1 MLQYNEYNNQKLG
14 DQMQLKDV
22 GEFNFIRQ
30 IQDNTIY
37 DSSTVVYGI
46 GDDCAVYSA
55 APDMDQLIS
64 TDTMVEG
71 VHFSFHYMMPYD
83 VGHRLMTAN
92 LSDIAAMGGTPKQIV
107 LSVAAPQQIDTE
119 ILDEIYRGIKAQCQR
134 YNLNILGG
142 DTVRTEGP
150 MVWTVTIIGEVPK
163 GTAVMR
169 SGAQVGDV
177 VGITNYVG
185 YAATGLGALSYNL
198 EGYDMTKIGHQRPDP
213 QIELGEQLR
222 QLGVHSMN
230 DISDGLGS
238 ELNEIASASNV
249 SILVEESAIPLHE
262 ETYALAK
269 HLQTK
274 PVDYAL
280 YGGEDFQLVFTAP
293 KSLVPKLENLAG
305 ITLIGE
311 VVTGPPK
318 VEMVTQDRTIKTIE
332 AKGYNHFHES

>member
-1 MLQYNEYNNQKLG
+1 M
-14 DQMQLKDV
+14 
-22 GEFNFIRQ
+22 
-30 IQDNTIY
+30 
-37 DSSTVVYGI
+37 
-46 GDDCAVYSA
+46 
-55 APDMDQLIS
+55 
-64 TDTMVEG
+64 
-71 VHFSFHYMMPYD
+71 
-83 VGHRLMTAN
+83 
-92 LSDIAAMGGTPKQIV
+92 
-107 LSVAAPQQIDTE
+107 
-119 ILDEIYRGIKAQCQR
+119 
-134 YNLNILGG
+134 
-142 DTVRTEGP
+142 RTEGP
-150 MVWTVTIIGEVPK
+150 LVWTVTIIGEVPK

-318 VEMVTQDRTIKTIE
+318 VEMVTHDRTIKTIE
-332 AKGYNHFHES
+332 AKDIIIFMNHKAQVQLETHTVEDTQQFGQTLGKWVQQNGDPICISLIGDFRNG

>member
-1 MLQYNEYNNQKLG
+1 
-14 DQMQLKDV
+14 MQLKDV

-37 DSSTVVYGI
+37 NPNTVVYGI
-46 GDDCAVYSA
+46 GDDCAIYKA
-55 APDMDQLIS
+55 EQNTEQLIS
-64 TDTMVEG
+64 TDTMEEG

-83 VGHRLMTAN
+83 VGYRLMTAN
-92 LSDIAAMGGTPKQIV
+92 LSDVAAMGGIPRQIV
-107 LSVAAPQQIDTE
+107 LSVAVPDHVDTV
-119 ILDEIYRGIKAQCQR
+119 ILDEIYRGIKDQCMR
-134 YNLNILGG
+134 YQLNILGG

-169 SGAQVGDV
+169 SGAKVGDV
-177 VGITNYVG
+177 VGVTNYVG

-198 EGYDMTKIGHQRPDP
+198 VGYDMTKVGHQRPEP
-213 QIELGEQLR
+213 QIELGQKLR
-222 QLGVHSMN
+222 RLGIHSMN

-238 ELNEIASASNV
+238 ELNEIAVASNV
-249 SILVEESAIPLHE
+249 SIVFEEQAIPLHE
-262 ETYALAK
+262 ETYELAK
-269 HLQTK
+269 HLQTN

-293 KSLVPKLENLAG
+293 KSLLSELEKLSG

-311 VVTGPPK
+311 VLSGPPR
-318 VEMVTQDRTIKTIE
+318 VQMVTSDKTIKTVE
-332 AKGYNHFHES
+332 AKGYNHFHEG